1 MPILIPGVFDYSQL
15 KKEIKRLKLKVS
27 QIKTCFFANQS
38 ALVYLKD
45 ETLSKYYKDLIPSS
59 DVIKEIRRVHE
70 YVEKYKKLIEEER
83 RAEMEFQKEEIKRL
97 SGKERELLGRAILNL
112 KGTKAGSK
120 FHLYLVRFFREKPI
134 ETEISTGDVVLIS
147 KGNPLKSDLIGT
159 VIRITER
166 TITVAFENKPPKWVY
181 KKGVRIDLYVN
192 DITFK
197 RMEENLEI
205 LRHAIGR
212 QRELRN
218 IILGLKLP
226 EPAKETT
233 FTPVDAGL
241 NEVQKKAVSKCL
253 GAKDF
258 FLVHGPPGTGKTR
271 TLTELIVQLVKQGKR
286 VLATADS
293 NIAADNLI
301 LGLRKYSDLKIV
313 RIGHPARVME
323 ELEEYSIF
331 ALFERHE
338 EAKKLKDSWE
348 GVRELIEKRDTYKKP
363 IPQIRRGLSD
373 EEILN
378 LAQKGKGARGVS
390 RESIRSMA
398 NWIVLNYEIEDRFQD
413 LKEKEKQLFNKIIL
427 EADVVVSTNS
437 MVLSDFLKDFS
448 FDVAVIDEGSQQVEP
463 STLIPIMKVSCFY
476 IAGDHKQLPPTV
488 MSEKAKELENTL
500 FERLVRGFPEL
511 SVMLEVQ
518 YRMNEKIMEFP
529 NKHFYNGRL
538 KAHSS
543 VKNHTLADF
552 GVKEPE
558 RFAEVLNPHEP
569 LAFVDTKDF
578 NAVEFQPKG
587 STSFEN
593 QGEAIIVNDLVKELL
608 KMGVDKSWIGII
620 TPYAAQVKLLK
631 QMFLEKGIKVEVNS
645 VDGFQGREKEI
656 IIISFVRS
664 NEKGELGFLKDL
676 RRLNVAITRAKR
688 KLIAIGNSKT
698 LSTHPVY
705 EDFLRYIEKEGVYFL
720 M

>member
-1 MPILIPGVFDYSQL
+1 MPILVHGVYDYSQL
-15 KKEIKRLKLKVS
+15 KKELKRLKLRAS
-27 QIKTCFFANQS
+27 QIKACFFANQC
-38 ALVYLKD
+38 ALLFFKD
-45 ETLSKYYKDLIPSS
+45 EALCRYYQDLIPPSNL
-59 DVIKEIRRVHE
+59 VKEIRLVHE
-70 YVEKYKKLIEEER
+70 YVEKYKALIEEER

-97 SGKERELLGRAILNL
+97 SGRERELLGRAILNL

-134 ETEISTGDVVLIS
+134 DTEISTGDVVLIS
-147 KGNPLKSDLIGT
+147 RGNPLKSDLIGT
-159 VIRITER
+159 VVKITER

-197 RMEENLEI
+197 RMEENLEV

-218 IILGLKLP
+218 ILLGLKPP
-226 EPAKETT
+226 EPAEEVD
-233 FTPVDAGL
+233 FTPIDENL
-241 NEVQKKAVSKCL
+241 NEVQKKAVAKCL

-271 TLTELIVQLVKQGKR
+271 TLTELIVQLVKRGKR

-301 LGLRKYSDLKIV
+301 LGLRKYPELKIV

-348 GVRELIEKRDTYKKP
+348 GVRELMEKRDAYKKP

-373 EEILN
+373 DEILF

-390 RESIRSMA
+390 KESIRSMA
-398 NWIVLNYEIEDRFQD
+398 NWIVLNYEIEDRFQE
-413 LKEKEKQLFNKIIL
+413 LKEMEKQLFNKIIL
-427 EADVVVSTNS
+427 NADVVVSTNS

-463 STLIPIMKVSCFY
+463 STLIPIMKASCFY

-488 MSEKAKELENTL
+488 LSEKAKELENTL
-500 FERLVRGFPEL
+500 FERLVKNFPEL

-518 YRMNEKIMEFP
+518 YRMNEKIMNFP
-529 NKHFYNGRL
+529 NEHFYEGKL
-538 KAHSS
+538 KAHPT
-543 VKNHTLADF
+543 VKTHTLADLKVGTPEKF
-552 GVKEPE
+552 IEVLDPKEPI
-558 RFAEVLNPHEP
+558 
-569 LAFVDTKDF
+569 AFIDTKEF
-578 NAVEFQPKG
+578 NAVEFQPEG

-593 QGEAIIVNDLVKELL
+593 QGEAIIVDDLVRELL
-608 KMGVDKSWIGII
+608 KMGVNKDWIGII

-631 QMFLEKGIKVEVNS
+631 QMFLEKGLKIEVNS
-645 VDGFQGREKEI
+645 VDGFQGREKEV

-676 RRLNVAITRAKR
+676 RRLNVAITRARR
-688 KLIAIGNSKT
+688 KLIAIGNSET
-698 LSTHPVY
+698 LSNHPVY
-705 EDFLRYIEKEGVYFL
+705 QDFIEYIKKNGVYYL